1 MKISIFYFILKIL
14 RLSEVFMKNKI
25 VPLTNM
31 IEITNHGHILYIYES
46 MQGYLDNVISY
57 ILAGIDQEHHIL
69 IVENKHTSKQ
79 IKAVLRELLTQD
91 QYDCVHFFDNYEFY
105 RLYEDFHC
113 DQIVAH
119 FSDVISQ
126 FHEKHIT
133 VRTWAQVNWNEEE
146 NSSEKIEH
154 FERTAD
160 QCVRSSNLI
169 SVCAYNGNLISASLQ
184 NKMLKSHEYFMTDKE
199 LVKSYLYKDNTTLY
213 PSLSMQKDPHKLVKK
228 LNATKHQLQSFILQ
242 NLDPVVILD
251 KWDKVISVNDAFEKT
266 FGYTSNEM
274 IGHDV
279 NELPFVPNDRRFE
292 TILNRSFAISGEV
305 IKGYETIRETKDRKE
320 LQVLLSC
327 FPLLD
332 ENMEVDGWAVIIR
345 DITEKKQAQELLI
358 KSEKLSIAGEL
369 AAGIAHEIR
378 NPITSIKGFLQ
389 LMQSS
394 NFEKKIYYDI
404 MSSEIDR
411 IEQILSELLMLAK
424 PQAVHFARKDVTILI
439 RDVVTLLGPQATLNN
454 VQIITDFK
462 TDIALIMCEENQ
474 IKQVCINFIKN
485 AIDAMPDG
493 GNLVIQ
499 LVSTLNQELIIRFID
514 EGSGIPEELISKLGQ
529 PFYTTKEKGTGL
541 GFMVSKRI
549 VENHQGTVT
558 ISSEI
563 GKGTVIEVKLP
574 C

>member
-1 MKISIFYFILKIL
+1 
-14 RLSEVFMKNKI
+14 MKNKI

-31 IEITNHGHILYIYES
+31 IEITNHGHILYIYDS
-46 MQGYLDNVISY
+46 LQGYRDNVISY
-57 ILAGIDQEHHIL
+57 ILAGINQNQQVLVI
-69 IVENKHTSKQ
+69 ENKHTTDQ
-79 IKAVLRELLTQD
+79 IKGILQELLTQD
-91 QYDCVHFFDNYEFY
+91 QNESIHFFDNYDFY
-105 RLYEDFHC
+105 HLYGNFDCEL
-113 DQIVAH
+113 IVSH
-119 FSDVISQ
+119 FSEVINQ
-126 FHEKHIT
+126 FHEKHMT
-133 VRTWAQVNWNEEE
+133 VRTWANVNWNEV
-146 NSSEKIEH
+146 EKIFEKLEE
-154 FERTAD
+154 FERRAD

-169 SVCAYNGNLISASLQ
+169 SVCAYNGNQIPASLQ
-184 NKMLKSHEYFMTDKE
+184 NLMLKTHEYFMTDKE
-199 LVKSYLYKDNTTLY
+199 FVKSFLYKDSTNVF
-213 PSLSMQKDPHKLVKK
+213 PSLSMQKDQNKLVDK
-228 LNATKHQLQSFILQ
+228 LNATKHQLKSFILQ

-251 KWDKVISVNDAFEKT
+251 KWDKVITVNDAFEKT

-305 IKGYETIRETKDRKE
+305 IQGYETIRETKDRKE

-332 ENMEVDGWAVIIR
+332 ENMDVDGWAVIIR

-394 NFEKKIYYDI
+394 NFEKQIYYDI
-404 MSSEIDR
+404 MSSEINR

-424 PQAVHFARKDVTILI
+424 PQAVHFAWKDVTVLI
-439 RDVVTLLGPQATLNN
+439 KDVVTLLGPQATLNN

-493 GNLVIQ
+493 GKLVIQ
-499 LVSTLNQELIIRFID
+499 LVSTADHELIIRFVD
-514 EGSGIPEELISKLGQ
+514 EGYGISEELISKLGQ

-549 VENHQGTVT
+549 VENHQGTVS
-558 ISSEI
+558 ICSEI
-563 GKGTVIEVKLP
+563 GKGTAIEVKLP
-574 C
+574 F

>member
-1 MKISIFYFILKIL
+1 
-14 RLSEVFMKNKI
+14 MKNKI

-31 IEITNHGHILYIYES
+31 TEITNHGHILYIYDTI
-46 MQGYLDNVISY
+46 QGYMDNVISY
-57 ILAGIDQEHHIL
+57 ILAGINQHHHVLVI
-69 IVENKHTSKQ
+69 ENTHTFKQ
-79 IKAVLRELLTQD
+79 IKGILKNLLTED
-91 QYDCVHFFDNYEFY
+91 QNECVHFFDNYDFY
-105 RLYEDFHC
+105 YLYENFDC
-113 DQIVAH
+113 EQIVAH
-119 FSDVISQ
+119 FSDIINQ
-126 FHEKHIT
+126 YHEMNLT
-133 VRTWAQVNWNEEE
+133 VRTWAHVNWNDVERIF
-146 NSSEKIEH
+146 EKLED
-154 FERTAD
+154 FERRAD
-160 QCVRSSNLI
+160 QRVRSSNMI
-169 SVCAYNGNLISASLQ
+169 SVCAYNGNQIPASLQ
-184 NKMLKSHEYFMTDKE
+184 NQMLKNHEYFMTDKE
-199 LVKSYLYKDNTTLY
+199 LVKSFLYKDSSNVF

-228 LNATKHQLQSFILQ
+228 LHATKHQLQSFILQ

-251 KWDKVISVNDAFEKT
+251 KWDKVITVNDAFEKT

-305 IKGYETIRETKDRKE
+305 IQGYETIRETKDGKE

-332 ENMEVDGWAVIIR
+332 ENMDVDGWAVIIR

-394 NFEKKIYYDI
+394 NFEKRIYFDI
-404 MSSEIDR
+404 MSSEINR

-424 PQAVHFARKDVTILI
+424 PQAVHFARKDVTSLI

-499 LVSTLNQELIIRFID
+499 LASLSNQELVIRFID

-549 VENHQGTVT
+549 IENHQGTVT
-558 ISSEI
+558 ICSEI

-574 C
+574 W